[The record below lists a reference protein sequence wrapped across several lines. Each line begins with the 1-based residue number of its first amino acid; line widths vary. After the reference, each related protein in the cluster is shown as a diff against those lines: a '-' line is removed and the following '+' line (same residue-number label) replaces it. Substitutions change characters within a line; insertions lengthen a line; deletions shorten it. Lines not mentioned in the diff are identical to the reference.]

1 MNLNKLWYIHTVEY
15 YSAIKRNAVLT
26 RSKIWMNLK
35 NTSERSQTQ
44 KFPSYMIPFMENIQ
58 NRQIRRDRKWIS
70 DQQDYLMGMGCPT
83 EGGVKIFETRE
94 SWGYTA
100 WWRREGTKCH
110 WTAHIKMFKCKLY
123 EFHHSFSKWCRD
135 SWAKTEAGIW
145 REGWREKSWGN
156 QDKLRPV
163 TRNLLVPFC
172 QRVAS

>member
-70 DQQDYLMGMGCPT
+70 DQQEIG
-83 EGGVKIFETRE
+83 EG
-94 SWGYTA
+94 
-100 WWRREGTKCH
+100 
-110 WTAHIKMFKCKLY
+110 
-123 EFHHSFSKWCRD
+123 
-135 SWAKTEAGIW
+135 
-145 REGWREKSWGN
+145 
-156 QDKLRPV
+156 
-163 TRNLLVPFC
+163 RN
-172 QRVAS
+172 RV